1 MEKTRDKEPH
11 LLYGHRRRVDH
22 TLLLFFV
29 YEVTVVFVI
38 FEEHFCFE
46 KRLAALAHVWLV
58 GVVDGAHVFLEVRQ
72 LVERFVGTDD
82 ALEGFLPGVATD
94 VHLQGGGVRERHVA
108 DLAAVRADAAV
119 NALVHGELRA
129 LHEPHVAVRA
139 RVWLLLHVSTHV
151 LHQVPL
157 VLPVADLTLRR
168 LYVSMIVEVFL

>member
-46 KRLAALAHVWLV
+46 KRLAALAHVRLV

-108 DLAAVRADAAV
+108 DLATVRADAAV

-168 LYVSMIVEVFL
+168 LYVGVIVEVFL

>member
-29 YEVTVVFVI
+29 HEVTVVFVI

-46 KRLAALAHVWLV
+46 KRLAALAHVRFV
-58 GVVDGAHVFLEVRQ
+58 RVVYGAHMFLEVRQ

-82 ALEGFLPGVATD
+82 ALEGFLAGVPTD
-94 VHLQGGGVRERHVA
+94 VHLQCSGVRERHVA
-108 DLAAVRADAAV
+108 DLAAVRPDAAV
-119 NALVHGELRA
+119 DALVHSELRA
-129 LHEPHVAVRA
+129 LHEPHVAVCA
-139 RVWLLLHVSTHV
+139 RVRLLLHVSAHM

-157 VLPVADLTLRR
+157 VLPVADLTLRG
-168 LYVSMIVEVFL
+168 LYVGVIVKVFL